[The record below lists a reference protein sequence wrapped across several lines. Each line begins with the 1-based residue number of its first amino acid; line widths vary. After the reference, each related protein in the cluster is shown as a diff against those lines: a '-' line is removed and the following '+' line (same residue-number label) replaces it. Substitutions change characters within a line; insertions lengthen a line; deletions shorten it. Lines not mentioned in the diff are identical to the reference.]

1 MNLIQIQEHLK
12 DLPTQAIMSYA
23 NGQNPQ
29 VPPYM
34 ALGEMNRRKAMEQRA
49 AQAPDSSVK
58 EKLESELSQ
67 QIALPGVGQGM
78 NMRINPAGMPQP
90 MPAVQPQ
97 MAPQMPKMPIQPA
110 ARPMPP
116 QQMSQPGSIPA
127 GAPGMAAGGL
137 AELPVRKDIF
147 NYAPGGIVAFADE
160 GLVPAAV
167 SDEAV
172 ASGGGSPDRSAGID
186 NLPVALANKILADRV
201 AGNVNL
207 PMPVSREQSRKEFA
221 EANPELGAMLNKIP
235 GEKLAALAAKLEEQ
249 NQAQKSRFQEGEG
262 RQGLAALSQALI
274 AAGEATRGQKGM
286 GGIGAAFGGFGKTYN
301 AATAAAE
308 ERAAK
313 QQALERAQTIE
324 TMKLQS
330 DIEQMKR
337 AFAEGRFEEGMKL
350 KDQVNARQAKIE
362 EIKGA
367 GATEVLNQA
376 DKQKQRE
383 IQEARNKD
391 LASKEQLTLEAQLEN
406 YKKQRAYEERMYKNA
421 EKTAN
426 KPSRFQEELELL
438 RKDPELFRQMQGQ
451 SKAGTLTFED
461 AIKTINSNAAT
472 KFLPADKKTEMAQEL
487 VRQAAAIQAGRE
499 LPPVVKPPEDTRNP
513 YEKIMPEFMGGKP
526 DPTAGAPQLPPNF
539 VRVK

>member
-58 EKLESELSQ
+58 DKLESELNQ
-67 QIALPGVGQGM
+67 QVALPGVGQGM
-78 NMRINPAGMPQP
+78 NMRINPAGMPP
-90 MPAVQPQ
+90 AMPAAQPQ
-97 MAPQMPKMPIQPA
+97 MAPQMPKMPMQPA
-110 ARPMPP
+110 ARSMPP
-116 QQMSQPGSIPA
+116 QQMAQPGVPP
-127 GAPGMAAGGL
+127 GGMAAGGL

-147 NYAPGGIVAFADE
+147 SYAPGGIIAFADE

-172 ASGGGSPDRSAGID
+172 ASGGGAPDRSAGID

-426 KPSRFQEELELL
+426 KPSRFQEELALL
-438 RKDPELFRQMQGQ
+438 SKDPELFRQMQGQ
-451 SKAGTLTFED
+451 SKSGTLTFED
-461 AIKTINSNAAT
+461 AMRILVKDNPGVEMEELAQSAQKMVNAAKLVQSGKTI
-472 KFLPADKKTEMAQEL
+472 PEP
-487 VRQAAAIQAGRE
+487 I
-499 LPPVVKPPEDTRNP
+499 KPPKDTRTFLD
-513 YEKIMPEFMGGKP
+513 KLGGKP
-526 DPTAGAPQLPPNF
+526 DPSLFPALPPGF
-539 VRVK
+539 TLQK

>member
-34 ALGEMNRRKAMEQRA
+34 ALGEMNRRKSMEQRA
-49 AQAPDSSVK
+49 AQAPDSSGK

-78 NMRINPAGMPQP
+78 NMRINPAGMPP
-90 MPAVQPQ
+90 AMPAAQPQ
-97 MAPQMPKMPIQPA
+97 MAPQMPKMPIQSA

-116 QQMSQPGSIPA
+116 QQMAQPGSIPA

-172 ASGGGSPDRSAGID
+172 SSGGAAPDRSVGID

-274 AAGEATRGQKGM
+274 AAGEATRGQKGF
-286 GGIGAAFGGFGKTYN
+286 GGLGAALGGFGKSYN

-308 ERAAK
+308 ERANK
-313 QQALERAQTIE
+313 QEALQRAQTIE

-376 DKQKQRE
+376 DKQKQRD
-383 IQEARNKD
+383 IQEAQRAAQEARYKGQEAHEGRMYDQAKRSADATIAARPTAEDKKINLAMLRAGNDKVIQALAQQAKEPGIPQEEYDSIIRKIEARERAIYQNAGVKD
-391 LASKEQLTLEAQLEN
+391 LPATTESTVKIGEN
-406 YKKQRAYEERMYKNA
+406 AKGERI
-421 EKTAN
+421 T
-426 KPSRFQEELELL
+426 ST
-438 RKDPELFRQMQGQ
+438 DG
-451 SKAGTLTFED
+451 GTTWRD
-461 AIKTINSNAAT
+461 AKGNI
-472 KFLPADKKTEMAQEL
+472 
-487 VRQAAAIQAGRE
+487 
-499 LPPVVKPPEDTRNP
+499 VK
-513 YEKIMPEFMGGKP
+513 
-526 DPTAGAPQLPPNF
+526 
-539 VRVK
+539 

>member
-12 DLPTQAIMSYA
+12 DLPTPAIMAYA

-34 ALGEMNRRKAMEQRA
+34 ALGEMNRRKSMEQRA

-58 EKLESELSQ
+58 EKLESELAQ
-67 QIALPGVGQGM
+67 QVALPGIGQGM

-97 MAPQMPKMPIQPA
+97 MAPKMPGMPVPPM

-160 GLVPAAV
+160 DNNQLVLPPGTPY
-167 SDEAV
+167 SSTETGTYS
-172 ASGGGSPDRSAGID
+172 SGEGAGD
-186 NLPVALANKILADRV
+186 GKLPVELANQIMRRRLMGQVDLPQPVDRDQVIAEKIA
-201 AGNVNL
+201 
-207 PMPVSREQSRKEFA
+207 K
-221 EANPELGAMLNKIP
+221 NPEYAELLNKLP
-235 GEKLAALAAKLEEQ
+235 GDTLTKLAAQLEQQNLAQRSK
-249 NQAQKSRFQEGEG
+249 FQEGEG

-274 AAGEATRGQKGM
+274 SAGEATRGQKGM
-286 GGIGAAFGGFGKTYN
+286 GGIGAAFGGFGKSYN

-324 TMKLQS
+324 TMKLQA
-330 DIEQMKR
+330 DIENMRR
-337 AFAEGRFEEGMKL
+337 AYAEGDIEKAMKF
-350 KDQVNARQAKIE
+350 KEQANAREAKIE

-367 GATEVLNQA
+367 GAKEVLDQA
-376 DKQKQRE
+376 DKLAQRAA
-383 IQEARNKD
+383 QEARYKGQE
-391 LASKEQLTLEAQLEN
+391 AHEQRMFKQAQRGN
-406 YKKQRAYEERMYKNA
+406 D
-421 EKTAN
+421 
-426 KPSRFQEELELL
+426 KPSRFQEELALL
-438 RKDPELFRQMQGQ
+438 RENPDLFNKMQGQ
-451 SKAGTLTFED
+451 SKSGTLTFED
-461 AIKTINSNAAT
+461 AMNILRKDKLNTGKSLEDLSQMAQKMVNAA
-472 KFLPADKKTEMAQEL
+472 KL
-487 VRQAAAIQAGRE
+487 VQGGQSIPEAA
-499 LPPVVKPPEDTRNP
+499 KPPEDTRSP
-513 YEKIMPEFMGGKP
+513 YERIMPGFLGGRSA
-526 DPTAGAPQLPPNF
+526 PTTGTPQLPPGF
-539 VRVK
+539 VPVPVNK

>member
-12 DLPTQAIMSYA
+12 DLPTPAIMAYA

-58 EKLESELSQ
+58 EKLEGELAQ
-67 QIALPGVGQGM
+67 QIGLPGVGQGM
-78 NMRINPAGMPQP
+78 NMRINPAGMPP
-90 MPAVQPQ
+90 AMPAVQPQ

-172 ASGGGSPDRSAGID
+172 SSGGAAPDRSAGID

-376 DKQKQRE
+376 DKQRQRE
-383 IQEARNKD
+383 IQEA
-391 LASKEQLTLEAQLEN
+391 
-406 YKKQRAYEERMYKNA
+406 QRAAQEARYKGQEAHEQRMYEQSKR
-421 EKTAN
+421 TAD
-426 KPSRFQEELELL
+426 KPSRFQEELALL
-438 RKDPELFRQMQGQ
+438 RKDPDLFRQMQGQ
-451 SKAGTLTFED
+451 SKSGTLTFED
-461 AIKTINSNAAT
+461 AMRILVKDNPGVDMAELAQTAQKMVSAAKLVQSGQTIPEPT
-472 KFLPADKKTEMAQEL
+472 KPPIDTRTFLDKISGRPAPGTIPPLPAGFT
-487 VRQAAAIQAGRE
+487 
-499 LPPVVKPPEDTRNP
+499 PVK
-513 YEKIMPEFMGGKP
+513 
-526 DPTAGAPQLPPNF
+526 
-539 VRVK
+539 

>member
-12 DLPTQAIMSYA
+12 DLPTPTIMAYA
-23 NGQNPQ
+23 NGQSPQ

-58 EKLESELSQ
+58 EKIESELNQ
-67 QIALPGVGQGM
+67 QVALPGVGQGM
-78 NMRINPAGMPQP
+78 NMRINPAGMPRP

-97 MAPQMPKMPIQPA
+97 MAPQMRPMAIQPA
-110 ARPMPP
+110 ARPTPP
-116 QQMSQPGSIPA
+116 QQMAQPGSIPA

-167 SDEAV
+167 SDESV
-172 ASGGGSPDRSAGID
+172 ASGGAAPDRSVGID
-186 NLPVALANKILADRV
+186 SLPVALANKILADRL

-207 PMPVSREQSRKEFA
+207 PMPVGREQSRKEFA

-274 AAGEATRGQKGM
+274 AAGEATRGQKGF
-286 GGIGAAFGGFGKTYN
+286 GAAFGGFGKSYN

-308 ERAAK
+308 ERAAR

-324 TMKLQS
+324 TMKLQA
-330 DIEQMKR
+330 DIEQMQR
-337 AFAEGRFEEGMKL
+337 AFAEGRVDEAMKL
-350 KDQVNARQAKIE
+350 RDQVNARQAKIE

-367 GATEVLNQA
+367 GAKEVLDQA
-376 DKQKQRE
+376 DKKAQRE
-383 IQEARNKD
+383 IQEAQRV
-391 LASKEQLTLEAQLEN
+391 AQEAR
-406 YKKQRAYEERMYKNA
+406 YKAQEAHEKRMYDQAKRA
-421 EKTAN
+421 AD
-426 KPSRFQEELELL
+426 KPSRFQEELALL

-451 SKAGTLTFED
+451 GKSGTLTFED
-461 AIKTINSNAAT
+461 AMNILRKDKLNTGKPLEELAQIAQKMVNAA
-472 KFLPADKKTEMAQEL
+472 KL
-487 VRQAAAIQAGRE
+487 VQAGQII
-499 LPPVVKPPEDTRNP
+499 PGTAKPPEDTRNP
-513 YEKIMPEFMGGKP
+513 YERIMPGFLGGRSA
-526 DPTAGAPQLPPNF
+526 PTAGTPQLPPGF
-539 VRVK
+539 TEVQ

>member
-12 DLPTQAIMSYA
+12 DLPTPAIMAYA

-58 EKLESELSQ
+58 EKLEGELAQ
-67 QIALPGVGQGM
+67 QIGLPGVGQGM
-78 NMRINPAGMPQP
+78 NMRINPAGMPP
-90 MPAVQPQ
+90 AMPAVQPQ

-160 GLVPAAV
+160 SNEQLVLPPGESVSGTYSGEPAP
-167 SDEAV
+167 EK
-172 ASGGGSPDRSAGID
+172 
-186 NLPVALANKILADRV
+186 LPVDLANQILRKRLLGQVDLPQPVDRDKV
-201 AGNVNL
+201 IAEQIAKNPQLAGL
-207 PMPVSREQSRKEFA
+207 
-221 EANPELGAMLNKIP
+221 LNKIP
-235 GEKLAALAAKLEEQ
+235 GEALGKLATQLEEQ
-249 NQAQKSRFQEGEG
+249 NLAQRSKFQEGEG

-301 AATAAAE
+301 AATAAQA

-324 TMKLQS
+324 AMKLQA
-330 DIEQMKR
+330 DIEQMQR
-337 AFAEGRFEEGMKL
+337 AYAEGNIDKAMEL
-350 KDQVNARQAKIE
+350 KKQVNAREAKIAE
-362 EIKGA
+362 MQGT

-376 DKQKQRE
+376 DKQRQRE
-383 IQEARNKD
+383 IQEAQR
-391 LASKEQLTLEAQLEN
+391 LAQEARYKGQEAHEQ
-406 YKKQRAYEERMYKNA
+406 RMYEQSKR
-421 EKTAN
+421 TAN
-426 KPSRFQEELELL
+426 KPSRFQEELALL
-438 RKDPELFRQMQGQ
+438 RKDPDLFRQMQGQ
-451 SKAGTLTFED
+451 TKSGTLTFED
-461 AIKTINSNAAT
+461 AMRILVKDNPGVDMAELAQTAQKMVSAAKLVQSGQTIPEPT
-472 KFLPADKKTEMAQEL
+472 KPPIDTRTFLDKISGRPAPGTIPPLPAGFT
-487 VRQAAAIQAGRE
+487 
-499 LPPVVKPPEDTRNP
+499 PVK
-513 YEKIMPEFMGGKP
+513 
-526 DPTAGAPQLPPNF
+526 
-539 VRVK
+539 

>member
-12 DLPTQAIMSYA
+12 DLPTPAIMAYA

-67 QIALPGVGQGM
+67 QVALPGVGQGM
-78 NMRINPAGMPQP
+78 NMRMNPAGMPRP

-127 GAPGMAAGGL
+127 GAPGMAGGGL
-137 AELPVRKDIF
+137 ANLPISNRMF

-160 GLVPAAV
+160 SNEQLVLPPGESV
-167 SDEAV
+167 SGTYLGEQ
-172 ASGGGSPDRSAGID
+172 PPEK
-186 NLPVALANKILADRV
+186 LPVDLANQILRKRLLGQVD
-201 AGNVNL
+201 L
-207 PMPVSREQSRKEFA
+207 PQPVDREQVKA
-221 EANPELGAMLNKIP
+221 EVLAKNPQLAGVLDKLP
-235 GEKLAALAAKLEEQ
+235 GDTLTKLASQLEQQNLAQ
-249 NQAQKSRFQEGEG
+249 RSRFQEGEG

-301 AATAAAE
+301 AATAAQE

-324 TMKLQS
+324 TMKLQA
-330 DIEQMKR
+330 DIENMRR
-337 AFAEGRFEEGMKL
+337 AYAEGDIDKAMRL
-350 KDQVNARQAKIE
+350 KEQINAREAKIE

-376 DKQKQRE
+376 DKLAQRE
-383 IQEARNKD
+383 IQEAQRK
-391 LASKEQLTLEAQLEN
+391 AQEARYKGQEAHEQ
-406 YKKQRAYEERMYKNA
+406 RMYEQTKQS
-421 EKTAN
+421 AN
-426 KPSRFQEELELL
+426 KPSRFQEELALL

-451 SKAGTLTFED
+451 SKSGTLTFED
-461 AIKTINSNAAT
+461 AMRILVKDNPGVDVEELAQTAQKMVNAAKTVQSGKIIPEPT
-472 KFLPADKKTEMAQEL
+472 KPAK
-487 VRQAAAIQAGRE
+487 
-499 LPPVVKPPEDTRNP
+499 DTRTFFD
-513 YEKIMPEFMGGKP
+513 KLGGKP
-526 DPTAGAPQLPPNF
+526 DPSLFPALPPGF
-539 VRVK
+539 IPVK

>member
-78 NMRINPAGMPQP
+78 NMRMNPAGMPQP

-172 ASGGGSPDRSAGID
+172 SSGGAAPDRSAGID
-186 NLPVALANKILADRV
+186 NLPVGLANKILADRL

-207 PMPVSREQSRKEFA
+207 AQPVSRDQVRA
-221 EANPELGAMLNKIP
+221 EVLAAKPELAAIIDKIP
-235 GEKLAALAAKLEEQ
+235 GDTLTKLASQLEQQ
-249 NQAQKSRFQEGEG
+249 NTAQRSKFQEGEG

-286 GGIGAAFGGFGKTYN
+286 GGLGAAFGGFGKSYN
-301 AATAAAE
+301 AATAAQA

-324 TMKLQS
+324 TMKLQA
-330 DIEQMKR
+330 DIEQMQR
-337 AFAEGRFEEGMKL
+337 AFAEGRVDEAMKL
-350 KDQVNARQAKIE
+350 REQVNARQAKIE
-362 EIKGA
+362 EIKGTTA
-367 GATEVLNQA
+367 KDVLTQESTQRQRAEQERHNKA
-376 DKQKQRE
+376 VEEYQKQQQAIAAERAKYERE
-383 IQEARNKD
+383 NRPSKD
-391 LASKEQLTLEAQLEN
+391 
-406 YKKQRAYEERMYKNA
+406 
-421 EKTAN
+421 EKTMLAVMGRLN
-426 KPSRFQEELELL
+426 ADPQYKALL
-438 RKDPELFRQMQGQ
+438 KRQTEFNPADPEF
-451 SKAGTLTFED
+451 D
-461 AIKTINSNAAT
+461 AIQDVLDSIRNAAFT
-472 KFLPADKKTEMAQEL
+472 DAKLTAPTL
-487 VRQAAAIQAGRE
+487 RQR
-499 LPPVVKPPEDTRNP
+499 LKSTPKLEDTRSF
-513 YEKIMPEFMGGKP
+513 YEKIAPEFMGGK
-526 DPTAGAPQLPPNF
+526 TASESGAPQLPPGF
-539 VRVK
+539 VPVK